1 MELEAGMK
9 CDVCDAETTAS
20 YSYEVGGFRICNL
33 CMGDWIKMLR
43 EWVFSQD
50 GWYGTS
56 SYKGTPHRRLRLK
69 TK

>member
-1 MELEAGMK
+1 MK
-9 CDVCDAETTAS
+9 CAICDVEMMVSLSDQ
-20 YSYEVGGFRICNL
+20 VGVFRICSL

>member
-9 CDVCDAETTAS
+9 CDVCDAETTAR

-43 EWVFSQD
+43 ERVFSAE
-50 GWYGTS
+50 GWHKQTYEGRVS
-56 SYKGTPHRRLRLK
+56 RRLRLK
-69 TK
+69 TR